1 MIIDTD
7 VILLGDTISLI
18 PLEMV
23 HNEELFEALK
33 DPDVWRYTW
42 REVDSIE
49 DINEIISAAIHNKKA
64 GTQIPFIIKSNATGK
79 VVGSTRIGD
88 IDIVNRNVEIG
99 WTWITPEFWKTKVN
113 TESKFLLLQYC
124 FEVLKVYRV
133 QFSVSGLNIRSQ
145 KAIERLG
152 AIKEGT
158 FRKHRVKKDGTIH
171 DNVYYSILD
180 TEWNK
185 VKEQL
190 IFLLEQKY

>member
-1 MIIDTD
+1 MVIDTD
-7 VILLGDTISLI
+7 VILHGNTISLI
-18 PLEMV
+18 PLEIV

-33 DPDVWRYTW
+33 NPEVWKYTW
-42 REVDSIE
+42 REVHSIE
-49 DINEIISAAIHNKKA
+49 DMNEIISTAIHNKKE
-64 GTQIPFIIKSNATGK
+64 GTQIPFIIKSKATGK
-79 VVGSTRIGD
+79 IVGSTRIGD

-99 WTWITPEFWKTKVN
+99 WTWITPELWRSPVN
-113 TESKFLLLQYC
+113 TESKLLMLQYC

-180 TEWNK
+180 TEWDK
-185 VKEQL
+185 VKDHL
-190 IFLLEQKY
+190 IFLLEKKY